1 MSIRLKLTAWYTGI
15 LAITLLVFCAS
26 IYGIVRYNIYTEVKK
41 KILDLAG
48 PTAASLNITQLQG
61 LDLTPDLNQRIR
73 LEDAQIFWQTHSYIS
88 GLTQTS
94 SGLTN
99 RSIQFNVPSADSVSL
114 DYKIHFETMKLG
126 GVSYTVLMI
135 PIPASFNGNK
145 VVIGFMELGANTI
158 SEDHMMD
165 QLWRILLLGSLI
177 TIVVAS
183 TFGLFLARASM
194 KPIGK
199 IIQAANQ
206 IQTGNDLSVRID
218 YEGPQDEIGRLIGTV
233 NGMLERTETFYNEL
247 DEAYAAQRRFVSDA
261 SHELRTPLTTIRG
274 NVDLLKKVWTQEE
287 DSERKLSG
295 QELQQLSVEAVTDI
309 SEEASRMS
317 RLVNDMLSLARADA
331 GQTIARQPVEMEP
344 LVTDVIRRAQFLPR
358 KADWLQGDLAALE
371 GAVVEGDKDFLQQM
385 LFIFIENAFK
395 YTPSGRVVIDTLRNN
410 GQLGIRIADTGIGM
424 DRMEV
429 PHIFDRFYRADQSRG
444 VTPGTGLGLSI
455 SKWIIDE
462 HGGSIEVFTRK
473 SEGTTFL
480 IWLPA
485 TFKANFNDT
494 AE

>member
-15 LAITLLVFCAS
+15 LAFTLLVFCAS
-26 IYGIVRYNIYTEVKK
+26 IYGIVRHNIYSEVRK

-48 PTAASLNITQLQG
+48 PTATSLNVTQLQG
-61 LDLTPDLNQRIR
+61 LDLTPDINQRIR

-88 GLTQTS
+88 GLTTIS
-94 SGLTN
+94 SGLKN
-99 RSIQFNVPSADSVSL
+99 RGIHFEVPSGETMDL
-114 DYKIHFETMKLG
+114 NYKIHFETMKLG

-135 PIPASFNGNK
+135 PIPASFNGQK
-145 VVIGFMELGANTI
+145 MIIGFLQLGANTI
-158 SEDHMMD
+158 SEDHIMY

-194 KPIGK
+194 RPIGK
-199 IIQAANQ
+199 IIQAADQ

-247 DEAYAAQRRFVSDA
+247 DEAYATQRRFVSDA

-274 NVDLLKKVWTQEE
+274 NVDLLKKVWTQDE
-287 DSERKLSG
+287 DSERKLSP
-295 QELQQLSVEAVTDI
+295 LALNQLSVEAVTDI
-309 SEEASRMS
+309 SEEANRMS
-317 RLVNDMLSLARADA
+317 RLVSDMLSLARADA
-331 GQTIARQPVEMEP
+331 GQTITKSPVEMEP

-358 KADWLQGDLAALE
+358 KAEWRQGSLSSLE
-371 GAVVEGDKDFLQQM
+371 GAVVEGDKDYLQQM

-395 YTPSGRVVIDTLRNN
+395 YTPEGSVVIDTLKNN

-424 DRMEV
+424 DRTEV

-473 SEGTTFL
+473 GEGTTFL

-485 TFKANFNDT
+485 SFNAP